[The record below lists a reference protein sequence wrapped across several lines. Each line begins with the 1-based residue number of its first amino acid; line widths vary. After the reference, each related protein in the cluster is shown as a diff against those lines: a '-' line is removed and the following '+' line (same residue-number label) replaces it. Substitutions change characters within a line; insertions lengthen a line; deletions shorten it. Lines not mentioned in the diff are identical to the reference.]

1 MKISTLNTPRGPRTI
16 ALLAAGL
23 AALLVIVIATF
34 WLSERAQSYLRNVV
48 AVRDLRV
55 SAVELR
61 NGLLAAE
68 SSQRGYLY
76 SGNEVYLAP
85 FDSSISLSQRETDEL
100 TRALAAFPNLQTM
113 GLQLATL
120 VQAKI
125 ADMEETIALKR
136 DRRDDEAM
144 NLFLTN
150 RGKSL
155 MDQANLFVTGLVD
168 ATDNMLLDGVREQ
181 TENTEWLRWVSM
193 AGAIV
198 VILVVA
204 GAVDAFRK
212 TTREVVVARDEVRAT
227 NETLER
233 RVEERTSALKSAL
246 DRTEMLLSEV
256 NHRIANSLALVA
268 SLVRLQGNAS
278 KDEAVK
284 AALGETQARISAIA
298 SVHKRLYESG
308 DVGFVEL
315 DGYLSGLLD
324 SLAASMRADGR
335 GGSLTYDLQP
345 VKMTTDASI
354 NLGIVVTELV
364 TNAYKYAYPDG
375 GGDIRVGMQ
384 RLADDQVEIVVEDDG
399 IGRGSAK
406 PRGTGLGTRIVK
418 AMANNLGSEVQY
430 LDRKRGTAARLSL
443 RLPRG
448 DIASLS

>member
-1 MKISTLNTPRGPRTI
+1 MSTLNSPRAPRTI

-23 AALLVIVIATF
+23 AALLAIVIATF
-34 WLSERAQSYLRNVV
+34 WLSERAQTYSRNVLT
-48 AVRDLRV
+48 VRDLRV

-76 SGNEVYLAP
+76 SDNEVYLAP
-85 FDSSISLSQRETDEL
+85 FDSSKALSLRETEEL
-100 TRALAAFPNLQTM
+100 NRALVEFPNLQPI
-113 GLQLATL
+113 GLQLVTL
-120 VQAKI
+120 VQAKV
-125 ADMEETIALKR
+125 ADLDETIALKR
-136 DRRDDEAM
+136 QGRDEEAI

-155 MDQANLFVTGLVD
+155 MDQVNLFVTGLIEAAD
-168 ATDNMLLDGVREQ
+168 TMLLDGVREQ
-181 TENTEWLRWVSM
+181 TENTEWLRWVSL
-193 AGAIV
+193 AGAVV
-198 VILVVA
+198 VILVVT

-212 TTREVVVARDEVRAT
+212 TTREVIGARDEVRAI

-246 DRTEMLLSEV
+246 ERTEMLLSEV

-268 SLVRLQGNAS
+268 SLVRLQGNAN

-308 DVGFVEL
+308 EVGFVEL

-324 SLAASMRADGR
+324 SLATSMRADGR
-335 GGSLTYDLQP
+335 GGSLTYKLQP

-418 AMANNLGSEVQY
+418 AMATNLGSEVQY
-430 LDRKRGTAARLSL
+430 LDRQRGTAARISL

-448 DIASLS
+448 GIAPLS

>member
-1 MKISTLNTPRGPRTI
+1 MATAKSPRTPRTI

-23 AALLVIVIATF
+23 AALLAIVITTF
-34 WLSERAQSYLRNVV
+34 WLSERAQSYSSSVI

-85 FDSSISLSQRETDEL
+85 FDSSKALSQREAEEL
-100 TRALAAFPNLQTM
+100 NEALVDFPDLQAM
-113 GLQLATL
+113 GLQLSTL
-120 VQAKI
+120 VQAKV

-136 DRRDDEAM
+136 EGRDEEALD
-144 NLFLTN
+144 LFLTN
-150 RGKSL
+150 RGKLL
-155 MDQANLFVTGLVD
+155 MDQANLFVTGVVDAADTMLVD
-168 ATDNMLLDGVREQ
+168 GAREQ
-181 TENTEWLRWVSM
+181 TENAEWMRWVSI
-193 AGAIV
+193 AGALV
-198 VILVVA
+198 VVLVVA
-204 GAVDAFRK
+204 GAVSAFRK
-212 TTREVVVARDEVRAT
+212 TTLEVMGARDEVRAI
-227 NETLER
+227 NESLER

-246 DRTEMLLSEV
+246 ERTELLLKEV

-268 SLVRLQGNAS
+268 SLVRMQGSTN

-308 DVGFVEL
+308 EVGFVEL
-315 DGYLSGLLD
+315 DAYLSGLLD

-335 GGSLTYDLQP
+335 DGLLTYELQP
-345 VKMTTDASI
+345 VRMTTDASI

-375 GGDIRVGMQ
+375 GGDIRVGMH
-384 RLADDQVEIVVEDDG
+384 RFADDQVEIVVEDDG
-399 IGRGSAK
+399 VGRGSAT

-418 AMANNLGSEVQY
+418 AMATSLGSEVQY

-443 RLPRG
+443 RLPRSDG
-448 DIASLS
+448 ASLT